1 MYTLVVVVRYI
12 MVVKVSDSTGE
23 AWFSSFNDEAE
34 KIIGCS
40 ADELNKLRSEV
51 RRDEPYRKPDSCVMF
66 NVLKLFSPGR

>member
-1 MYTLVVVVRYI
+1 MSSSPDNLVLFTLGVVRYI

-51 RRDEPYRKPDSCVMF
+51 RRQP
-66 NVLKLFSPGR
+66 L

>member
-1 MYTLVVVVRYI
+1 

-51 RRDEPYRKPDSCVMF
+51 RRQP
-66 NVLKLFSPGR
+66 L